1 MKLTNDILRDK
12 YNKIYKDGAYEN
24 YFTFNPYDILKAIVD
39 SVDDWSGKSVL
50 DIGCGEGD
58 LAAMVSF
65 AGAER
70 VHAIDYSDKAIDI
83 SKKRIN
89 LDNVFFECMDGNNV
103 IDKYDVIV
111 MAGVLEH
118 IDRPFGMLNS
128 LMKNNLK
135 KGGVLV
141 TASPSFVNPRG
152 YVWMTLQTLLGVP
165 MSLSD
170 IHFFL
175 PDDFE
180 EFSKEN
186 NYNIKNSTIAHDWG
200 GGRRTILDYRKRLVN
215 ALSDAKLDN
224 SKVEEFLIWMEKA
237 IPYFEHTEDSGAIMV
252 TRITNS

>member
-1 MKLTNDILRDK
+1 M
-12 YNKIYKDGAYEN
+12 
-24 YFTFNPYDILKAIVD
+24 D
-39 SVDDWSGKSVL
+39 STDDWTGKNVL

-58 LAAMVSF
+58 LATMISF

-89 LDNVFFECMDGNNV
+89 LDNVFFECMDGNDV
-103 IDKYDVIV
+103 TDKYDVIV

-118 IDRPFGMLNS
+118 IDQPFDMLNS
-128 LMKNNLK
+128 LMKNNLN
-135 KGGVLV
+135 KGGVLI
-141 TASPSFVNPRG
+141 TASPSFLNPRG

-180 EFSKEN
+180 EFGKAN
-186 NYNIKNSTIAHDWG
+186 NYNET
-200 GGRRTILDYRKRLVN
+200 
-215 ALSDAKLDN
+215 
-224 SKVEEFLIWMEKA
+224 
-237 IPYFEHTEDSGAIMV
+237 FE
-252 TRITNS
+252 